1 MSSLDNITGPEVEN
15 AAPPPAGGAMLMITP
30 AAADR
35 IRHLLAQ
42 KQPQPAAVMVSVT
55 SKGCSGLRYDLQ
67 YLDKLAD
74 KPKFADEVTQHG
86 VTVVIDPKAALY
98 IIGSVMDYKESPTR
112 AGFDFANPN
121 ETGRC
126 GCGESFSVASTEKN

>member
-1 MSSLDNITGPEVEN
+1 MSLDNVTGPEVES
-15 AAPPPAGGAMLMITP
+15 ATPPLAGGAILSITP
-30 AAADR
+30 AAAER

-42 KQPQPAAVMVSVT
+42 KQPQPEAVMVSVT
-55 SKGCSGLRYDLQ
+55 SKGCSGMRYDLQ

-74 KPKFADEVTQHG
+74 KPKFADVVTQDG
-86 VTVVIDPKAALY
+86 VTVVIDPKATLF
-98 IIGSVMDYKESPTR
+98 IVGSVMDYKENPTR

-126 GCGESFSVASTEKN
+126 GCGESFSVGDKHQ